1 MHGPGAGEAGHD
13 ERHEAD
19 RQVFHFLLAN
29 HAKIQRTVK
38 ELPNGVETLTES
50 NDPEVAA
57 RIKEHVT
64 WMEHRVENALPIRM
78 RDPLFAELFRHTAKI
93 KITHS
98 DTDKGVKV
106 IETSDDAHVV
116 QLIRAHAKVV
126 SGFVERGFA
135 EAMKNH
141 PVPSDNK

>member
-1 MHGPGAGEAGHD
+1 MHGPGAREVGHD

-29 HAKIQRTVK
+29 HEKIQRTVK

-50 NDPEVAA
+50 KDPEVAA
-57 RIKEHVT
+57 RIKEHVS
-64 WMEHRVENALPIRM
+64 WMEHRVENSLPIRM
-78 RDPLFAELFRHTAKI
+78 RDPLFAELFRHTDKI
-93 KITHS
+93 KISHV
-98 DTDKGVKV
+98 DTVNGIKV

-116 QLIRAHAKVV
+116 RLIQAHAKVV

-141 PVPSDNK
+141 PIPNAKK